1 VRGRGGGGRGWGG
14 GGGLMW
20 VRRDATRTRPHHMMR
35 ERLKSL
41 FLHDRVAIKHV

>member
-1 VRGRGGGGRGWGG
+1 
-14 GGGLMW
+14 
-20 VRRDATRTRPHHMMR
+20 VRRDATHTRPHHMMR